1 MLALLALG
9 VAVAGIWMGARAE
22 MLGRVGEL
30 ALRRA
35 VGARPRHL
43 WRYWMSFVGRHFGGA
58 MLVGAWLAVALAV
71 ELERSYGM
79 PPILDARIW
88 IAAALPLFGAF
99 LTGSLPPFLRARRA
113 APASRLEGET

>member
-1 MLALLALG
+1 MVMIAALTVGLHYYLKKTFT
-9 VAVAGIWMGARAE
+9 
-22 MLGRVGEL
+22 GR
-30 ALRRA
+30 ALRATTQNIR
-35 VGARPRHL
+35 
-43 WRYWMSFVGRHFGGA
+43 GA